1 MDFTGTLWGVPAT
14 GAGPGQ
20 GEISGRV
27 EPQYGQDR

>member
-1 MDFTGTLWGVPAT
+1 MDFTGTVWGVPAT

-27 EPQYGQDR
+27 EPQ